1 MLTSAA
7 NVAKQTAV
15 GAGDG
20 LIKSVT
26 TKINAGA
33 ELSNNLP
40 RDIEALEKYNK
51 RLKAGIDPQT
61 AFAKTMTNAS
71 KAAKNLAQNSQGL
84 PVSVDAFKSSQLQA
98 ATATKA
104 STAAMV
110 AQSAASALAGGA
122 INMLAGVAL
131 NFLVQKIDEA
141 VHKQEN
147 LQEATNTAS
156 ESYESL
162 VGEIESIQS
171 EMETTAQRMDELEGK
186 GEMTI
191 FEQEEYERLKQAN
204 EDLLQQLQIKQ
215 ALANQGKV
223 ATDAAATE
231 EYNNFKEGGEGYQE
245 AIANRIKDLESLTAQ
260 EKQLNED
267 IARLKAT
274 GDEKQLKKAEKQL
287 EDIQEEKTDKTKS
300 LTDMISR
307 LQELSGSFADSNPL
321 KKEVSDLLDLF
332 IDFDTKTTPLGDRIK
347 NIFNS
352 SENTGVRDQLLEA
365 AAQGKDVEAV
375 FDRIASSRLK
385 DALAD
390 AGISTADM
398 AKQFYELAQQGDTAE
413 AAFLVFGSTMSNV
426 TDEGLR
432 SFGEQ
437 VYERMESAKEQFE
450 DGKISAED
458 YFNSL
463 NSELENVDF
472 SEYTD
477 NLEEA
482 QGMQAALFASTAQEA
497 AQGLSDL
504 MADFEAN
511 QIDIS
516 DYLDGFTSI
525 AELVSS
531 LSDTVME
538 NGEAWL
544 ESGSMSEESVSAMQ
558 GAQTAIADGCAMVE
572 QYKDSIYSLQMMTS
586 GSLQMGSA
594 EFNQHAATVAEDL
607 AYIVSSNGEMADQI
621 RNTMGSTSEEIA
633 ASLTNNVSNQG
644 IATQAIAA
652 NTNKG
657 ISSMAQGVATLFQD
671 LGEIIAK
678 FKVELRLSATKID
691 FQKVEGWPFKI
702 PQIDFS
708 IEATGNT
715 AAAMQSIGSAISN
728 FGNDLQ
734 ANIEATKISTADFK
748 LKTTG
753 GRSSGSTKKTGN
765 TNSGI
770 TQRTGSA
777 APTQTAYKNEALDDE
792 LKRIEHLKAIGKYEN
807 DELGYIK
814 ALENAKSKLTKKE
827 SERWQLEEKIYAARE
842 AYNKKQLDDYLDE
855 ISYKEAM
862 GKYDDN
868 QAQKIADLTYAYN
881 KLAKKKEDLRK
892 LEQQIYKE
900 TKAYQEAEAKKAKD
914 AADAIEDIVD
924 MRMKYIRKEQEL
936 KKKALEDELD
946 GYKKLYDAQAK
957 ALDKQK
963 EADDYAKTAA
973 KKRQAIADIE
983 TRLNE
988 LSADTSA
995 ASQREQAELRAELA
1009 EKQEELEEYEKEQSI
1024 ERQKEKLD
1032 EEYALLEEQNNQK
1045 IAKIDEFLD
1054 NEGAVRDQAMADI
1067 MTRSETVYQ
1076 ELMEW
1081 NAKYGDGINKTVT
1094 DAWKAATE
1102 ALETYGTQANAIK
1115 ISENPGD
1122 IKPPV
1127 KTPSAAAQQKP
1138 AASSGGSSAAKAP
1151 VKGGRASVTNSKAM
1165 SYSSSTGGNAWS
1177 WANRAKAAGVG
1188 WNQKLYVTNMANGM
1202 VALGTT
1208 SKISNTIAWV
1218 KKGDV
1223 KGYHS
1228 GSPFIPSDQLALV
1241 DEAGPELIIRNPV
1254 QGRLTHLSRGDGVLN
1269 STLTERIMALAQNP
1283 AAFLN
1288 QSMAKLSSAFGTGFA
1303 SGAAPC
1309 IQIDKI
1315 DARVTVEGN
1324 ADMETVQAIK
1334 QTKAQ
1339 IIDEVFTQANKK
1351 YLRSGHTINP
1361 KHLG

>member
-1 MLTSAA
+1 MTD
-7 NVAKQTAV
+7 VAKQSLMA
-15 GAGDG
+15 AGSG
-20 LIKSVT
+20 LLKAKGLDSSATPGSVIEAPELSKNLEADKDALNNFNNALKKGLT
-26 TKINAGA
+26 PAEAFTSTLTNAG
-33 ELSNNLP
+33 
-40 RDIEALEKYNK
+40 
-51 RLKAGIDPQT
+51 
-61 AFAKTMTNAS
+61 
-71 KAAKNLAQNSQGL
+71 KAAQDFARQSGGL
-84 PVSVDAFKSSQLQA
+84 PVDVNQFSRAQAQA
-98 ATATKA
+98 ATATQL
-104 STAAMV
+104 STGAMIAQTMAATAMNAAISLGATV
-110 AQSAASALAGGA
+110 AVQALVTGLNYLIHYQDNLISKTDESREAYQSVLSDL
-122 INMLAGVAL
+122 
-131 NFLVQKIDEA
+131 
-141 VHKQEN
+141 
-147 LQEATNTAS
+147 
-156 ESYESL
+156 
-162 VGEIESIQS
+162 ESIRD
-171 EMETTAQRMDELEGK
+171 EMETTSQRMDELEAK
-186 GEMTI
+186 GNLS
-191 FEQEEYERLKQAN
+191 FYEQAEYDRLKESNA
-204 EDLLQQLQIKQ
+204 DLEQQYKIKQ
-215 ALANQGKV
+215 ALAEQGKIETDKS
-223 ATDAAATE
+223 ATDEYENTDNNADEIDKILAKIGKLEKRKEDVEQQLEKAKANRDHQTVKLRTE
-231 EYNNFKEGGEGYQE
+231 EIKSIEEDISDKETELNQ
-245 AIANRIKDLESLTAQ
+245 TAQ
-260 EKQLNED
+260 
-267 IARLKAT
+267 RLH
-274 GDEKQLKKAEKQL
+274 
-287 EDIQEEKTDKTKS
+287 
-300 LTDMISR
+300 
-307 LQELSGSFADSNPL
+307 ELSGDMLDSNPKQNEI
-321 KKEVSDLLDLF
+321 KKSLETYLAYVEKG
-332 IDFDTKTTPLGDRIK
+332 KTAADHFN
-347 NIFNS
+347 NIFNR

-426 TDEGLR
+426 ADEGLR

-482 QGMQAALFASTAQEA
+482 QSMQAALFASTAQEA

-657 ISSMAQGVATLFQD
+657 ISSMAGGVATLFQQ
-671 LGEIIAK
+671 LGDIISN
-678 FKVELRLSATKID
+678 FKIDLRLSVK
-691 FQKVEGWPFKI
+691 KFKLERPDGCLI
-702 PQIDFS
+702 PLPQADFS
-708 IEATGNT
+708 LEATEST
-715 AAAMQSIGSAISN
+715 AATMKSLGAAVSN
-728 FGNDLQ
+728 FGKNLQ
-734 ANIEATKISTADFK
+734 TNIEATQITTEDFK
-748 LKTTG
+748 IKTTG
-753 GRSSGSTKKTGN
+753 KGNSSGFKKTNDGN
-765 TNSGI
+765 SNGMQKSGGN
-770 TQRTGSA
+770 GSGS
-777 APTQTAYKNEALDDE
+777 TAYKNEALDNE
-792 LKRIEHLKAIGKYEN
+792 LKRIEHLKAIGEYEN

-814 ALENAKSKLTKKE
+814 ALENAKSRLTKKE

-842 AYNKKQLDDYLDE
+842 AYEKQQLDDYLDE

-868 QAQKIADLTYAYN
+868 QARKIADLTYAYN

-973 KKRQAIADIE
+973 KKRKDIAEIE

-1009 EKQEELEEYEKEQSI
+1009 EKQEDLEEYEKEQSI

-1032 EEYALLEEQNNQK
+1032 EEYALLEEQNNAK
-1045 IAKIDEFLD
+1045 IEKIDEFLD

-1127 KTPSAAAQQKP
+1127 KTPSAAVQQKP
-1138 AASSGGSSAAKAP
+1138 ATSSGGSSAAKAP

-1165 SYSSSTGGNAWS
+1165 SYSSSTGGNAWA

-1208 SKISNTIAWV
+1208 SKINNTIAWV

-1223 KGYHS
+1223 KGYRS
-1228 GSPFIPSDQLALV
+1228 GSPCIPADQLALV

-1309 IQIDKI
+1309 IQIDSKVI
-1315 DARVTVEGN
+1315 VEGN
-1324 ADMETVQAIK
+1324 ADMETV
-1334 QTKAQ
+1334 KALEKAENR
-1339 IIDEVFTQANKK
+1339 IAEKVFTQANKK

>member
-7 NVAKQTAV
+7 NIAKQTAV

-33 ELSNNLP
+33 ELSNDLP
-40 RDIEALEKYNK
+40 GDLKALTKYNGA
-51 RLKAGIDPQT
+51 LNAGIDPQK
-61 AFAKTMTNAS
+61 AFEKHLANAS

-84 PVSVDAFKSSQLQA
+84 PVSVDNFKSSQLQA

-147 LQEATNTAS
+147 LQEATNAAS
-156 ESYESL
+156 ESYEAL
-162 VGEIESIQS
+162 VGDIESIQS
-171 EMETTAQRMDELEGK
+171 EMETTSQRMDELEGK

-463 NSELENVDF
+463 NNELENVDF

-511 QIDIS
+511 QIDVS

-531 LSDTVME
+531 LSDTIIE
-538 NGEAWL
+538 NGDAWA
-544 ESGSMSEESVSAMQ
+544 ESGSMTEESISAMQ
-558 GAQTAIADGCAMVE
+558 GAQSAIADGCAMVE

-702 PQIDFS
+702 PQVDFS

-765 TNSGI
+765 TNSGV

-777 APTQTAYKNEALDDE
+777 APTQTAYKNEALDNE

-807 DELGYIK
+807 KELDYIN
-814 ALENAKSKLTKKE
+814 ALERAKLKLTKKDE
-827 SERWQLEEKIYAARE
+827 EREQLEEKIYAARE
-842 AYNKKQLDDYLDE
+842 AYEKQQLDDYLDE
-855 ISYKEAM
+855 ISYKESM
-862 GKYDDN
+862 GQYDDD
-868 QAQKIADLTYAYN
+868 QARKIADLTYAYN

-936 KKKALEDELD
+936 KKKALEEELD

-973 KKRQAIADIE
+973 KKRADIAEIE

-1009 EKQEELEEYEKEQSI
+1009 EKQEDLEEYEKEQSI
-1024 ERQKEKLD
+1024 QRQKEKLD
-1032 EEYALLEEQNNQK
+1032 EEYALLEEQNNAK
-1045 IAKIDEFLD
+1045 IEKIDEFLD

-1067 MTRSETVYQ
+1067 QSRSSQVYQ
-1076 ELMEW
+1076 ELIDW
-1081 NAKYGDGINKTVT
+1081 NQKYGDGIDKTVT
-1094 DAWKAATE
+1094 DAWKAATD
-1102 ALETYGTQANAIK
+1102 ALEKYGTQANALK
-1115 ISENPGD
+1115 ISENPD
-1122 IKPPV
+1122 QIAVASKAPSASVQKKQPA
-1127 KTPSAAAQQKP
+1127 TPSSN
-1138 AASSGGSSAAKAP
+1138 ASSGGSKAP
-1151 VKGGRASVTNSKAM
+1151 AKGGRASVTTKDAAA
-1165 SYSSSTGGNAWS
+1165 YASSSGKRVGSWS
-1177 WANRAKAAGVG
+1177 TMAKNAGVG
-1188 WNQKLYVTNMANGM
+1188 WNQKLYVTNIANGK
-1202 VALGTT
+1202 VAIGTT
-1208 SKISNTIAWV
+1208 SKIGNTIAWV
-1218 KKGDV
+1218 DKKNV
-1223 KGYHS
+1223 KGYRT
-1228 GSPFIPSDQLALV
+1228 GSPFIPYDQLALV

-1269 STLTERIMALAQNP
+1269 STLTERIMALAGNP
-1283 AAFLN
+1283 AAFLS
-1288 QSMAKLSSAFGTGFA
+1288 QSMAKLTSAFGAGVTA
-1303 SGAAPC
+1303 GAAPS
-1309 IQIDKI
+1309 IQIDSKVI
-1315 DARVTVEGN
+1315 VEGN
-1324 ADMETVQAIK
+1324 ADMETV
-1334 QTKAQ
+1334 KALEKAENR
-1339 IIDEVFTQANKK
+1339 IAEKVFSQANKK

-1361 KHLG
+1361 KHLA

>member
-20 LIKSVT
+20 LVKSVT
-26 TKINAGA
+26 TKINAKS
-33 ELSNNLP
+33 ELSPNL
-40 RDIEALEKYNK
+40 RGDLEALTKYNNQ
-51 RLKAGIDPQT
+51 LKAGIDPQT
-61 AFAKTMTNAS
+61 AFAKTMTTAS

-147 LQEATNTAS
+147 LQEATNAAS

-482 QGMQAALFASTAQEA
+482 QGMQAALFTSTAQEA

-544 ESGSMSEESVSAMQ
+544 ESGSMTEESISAMQ

-572 QYKDSIYSLQMMTS
+572 QYKGSIYSLQMMTS

-594 EFNQHAATVAEDL
+594 EFNQHAAIVAEDL

-657 ISSMAQGVATLFQD
+657 ISSMAGGVATLFQQ
-671 LGEIIAK
+671 LGDIISN
-678 FKVELRLSATKID
+678 FKIDLRLSVK
-691 FQKVEGWPFKI
+691 KFKLERPDGCLI
-702 PQIDFS
+702 PLPQADFS
-708 IEATGNT
+708 LEATEST
-715 AAAMQSIGSAISN
+715 AATMKSIGSAISN

-734 ANIEATKISTADFK
+734 ANIEATQITTEDFK
-748 LKTTG
+748 IKTTG
-753 GRSSGSTKKTGN
+753 KGNSSGFKKTNDGN
-765 TNSGI
+765 SNGMQKSGGN
-770 TQRTGSA
+770 GSGS
-777 APTQTAYKNEALDDE
+777 TAYKNEALDNE

-842 AYNKKQLDDYLDE
+842 AYEKQQLDDYLDE

-973 KKRQAIADIE
+973 KKRADIAEIE

-1009 EKQEELEEYEKEQSI
+1009 EKQEDLEEYEKEQSI

-1032 EEYALLEEQNNQK
+1032 EEYALLEEQNNAK
-1045 IAKIDEFLD
+1045 IEKIDEFLD

-1094 DAWKAATE
+1094 DAWKAATD
-1102 ALETYGTQANAIK
+1102 ALKTYGTQANAIK

-1151 VKGGRASVTNSKAM
+1151 VKGGRASVTTKDAAA
-1165 SYSSSTGGNAWS
+1165 YASSSGKRVGSWS
-1177 WANRAKAAGVG
+1177 TMAKNAGVG
-1188 WNQKLYVTNMANGM
+1188 WNQKLYVTNIANGK
-1202 VALGTT
+1202 VAIGTT
-1208 SKISNTIAWV
+1208 SKIGNTIAWV
-1218 KKGDV
+1218 DKKNV
-1223 KGYHS
+1223 KGYRS

-1269 STLTERIMALAQNP
+1269 STLTERIIALAQNP

-1288 QSMAKLSSAFGTGFA
+1288 QSMAKLSSAFGAGFA
-1303 SGAAPC
+1303 PGAAPC
-1309 IQIDKI
+1309 IQIDSKVI
-1315 DARVTVEGN
+1315 VEGN
-1324 ADMETVQAIK
+1324 ADMETV
-1334 QTKAQ
+1334 KALEKAENR
-1339 IIDEVFTQANKK
+1339 IAEKVFTQANKK